1 MRILGNRK
9 GKPSEKWAL
18 WRWYDI
24 TLDGEP
30 YLTRLNLLKT
40 PWFSVKL
47 HWIHR
52 PDPDRDLH
60 DHPWWFVSLI
70 LRGGYVEYES
80 KTPSTTK
87 GHPRLITR
95 FNYKN
100 KVTAHRIS
108 EVLPNTLTLIV
119 SGPKDRKKEWGFY
132 NAETLEFS
140 DWREYERVNG

>member
-1 MRILGNRK
+1 MRILPNRK
-9 GKPSEKWAL
+9 SEPSEKWAL

-24 TLDGEP
+24 ILDDEL
-30 YLTRLNLLKT
+30 YLSRLNLIKT

-60 DHPWWFVSLI
+60 DHPWWFISFV
-70 LRGGYVEYES
+70 LRGGYVERES
-80 KTPSTTK
+80 KNPSVEHGK
-87 GHPRLITR
+87 SRFIGR

-108 EVLPNTLTLIV
+108 EVLPNTVTLIL
-119 SGPKDRKKEWGFY
+119 SGPKDYEKEWGFY
-132 NAETLEFS
+132 DADTLKFTHHS
-140 DWREYERVNG
+140 DYEAVNG